1 MALDGIA
8 IDVMIADYL
17 LLPNFPDHEL
27 SGIAVRR
34 LGYALPEA
42 GVNKVKWESSGQGT
56 MDFDGTVAMDEAVL
70 EEACAI
76 LVLAEP
82 LEKELKEKG
91 LYELFTGLEMPLIS
105 VIGGMENEG
114 VGIDIEHME
123 KTSVELDEKI
133 RLSTAKIYDMA
144 GGEFNINSPKQLQRI
159 LFDELKLPVMKKTKT
174 GASTDESVLSQLAP
188 LNALPALILEHRA
201 LTKLKTT
208 YYDAILRMVD
218 RKTGRLH
225 TTFNQ
230 AVAATGRLSS
240 SDPNLQNIPVKTELG
255 REIRKAFISP
265 RKDEVLIAADYSQI
279 ELRVLAHLSGDK
291 NLIKAFNKD
300 EDIHKFTASL
310 IFDVALDAVTDKM
323 RSSAKTVNFGI
334 LYGMGA
340 FSLSKDLEISVDEA
354 QKFIDSYFERYEGVK
369 KFIDSTLE
377 KARKDGYVT
386 TILGRRRDIPEI
398 SSPNIQV
405 KGFAERA
412 AMNTPVQ
419 GSAAD
424 IIKLAMLGC
433 SRELKNAVMIL
444 QVHDELIF
452 SCRKKD
458 VSHAS
463 GEIRKRMESVMELK
477 VPLKVDVEWGKNW
490 LEMADVS

>member
-1 MALDGIA
+1 
-8 IDVMIADYL
+8 
-17 LLPNFPDHEL
+17 
-27 SGIAVRR
+27 
-34 LGYALPEA
+34 
-42 GVNKVKWESSGQGT
+42 
-56 MDFDGTVAMDEAVL
+56 
-70 EEACAI
+70 
-76 LVLAEP
+76 
-82 LEKELKEKG
+82 
-91 LYELFTGLEMPLIS
+91 
-105 VIGGMENEG
+105 
-114 VGIDIEHME
+114 
-123 KTSVELDEKI
+123 
-133 RLSTAKIYDMA
+133 
-144 GGEFNINSPKQLQRI
+144 
-159 LFDELKLPVMKKTKT
+159 
-174 GASTDESVLSQLAP
+174 
-188 LNALPALILEHRA
+188 
-201 LTKLKTT
+201 
-208 YYDAILRMVD
+208 
-218 RKTGRLH
+218 
-225 TTFNQ
+225 
-230 AVAATGRLSS
+230 
-240 SDPNLQNIPVKTELG
+240 
-255 REIRKAFISP
+255 
-265 RKDEVLIAADYSQI
+265 
-279 ELRVLAHLSGDK
+279 
-291 NLIKAFNKD
+291 
-300 EDIHKFTASL
+300 
-310 IFDVALDAVTDKM
+310 M